1 MNKRLKI
8 RPTLC
13 ATSSLRAS
21 PKTSPRPTLRGSIM
35 VSVCPFLDLFDPLDV
50 HGGRPIVGFVCG
62 STGSSHARALSRH
75 RVRSYRVERY
85 VLPPPHIRLIGIL
98 ILSSRDACCT
108 HQLGI
113 HGRYPACG
121 GSQVLIQP
129 RQLDHYHR
137 FVAQSRQTAR
147 SVEKTFRP
155 RGACFRSGLCVGA
168 YGASSSYPCPP
179 DLVVTRN
186 GRLV

>member
-1 MNKRLKI
+1 
-8 RPTLC
+8 
-13 ATSSLRAS
+13 
-21 PKTSPRPTLRGSIM
+21 M

-98 ILSSRDACCT
+98 IPFLAVTHAVLTNWEYMDVIRRAADPKCSSSLVNSITTIDSLLKVDRLRVPLKKLFG
-108 HQLGI
+108 LGEL
-113 HGRYPACG
+113 A
-121 GSQVLIQP
+121 SDQDFVSVLT
-129 RQLDHYHR
+129 
-137 FVAQSRQTAR
+137 V
-147 SVEKTFRP
+147 RP
-155 RGACFRSGLCVGA
+155 
-168 YGASSSYPCPP
+168 SSYPCPP

-186 GRLV
+186 GRLA